1 MRAEVISIGTELLLG
16 QITDTNAAELG
27 QHLAKLGIDH
37 THRQTVGDNLSR
49 MEEALRLALGRAD
62 IVFTIGGL
70 GPTADDL
77 TRDAIAAA
85 LDDELITDEAVVEH
99 LRSVYGKRGIAM
111 VESQFRQA
119 LRPTCAEPLPNPNG
133 TAPGLY
139 ASRNGK
145 VVIALPGPRNEFVPM
160 VEGPVTQ
167 KLFALGDGTQLV
179 SRTLRVVGI
188 GEAALAEQLG
198 DLLDGED
205 VTVAPYAK
213 IGEVHL
219 RVTTRTR
226 SDEEADSRLSPVVEI
241 IRSRIGSALYAE
253 GEESLE
259 QWIVAE
265 LVKRGE
271 TLAVAES
278 CTGGLL
284 AGRITGVDGAS
295 KALLGGIVCYSAE
308 SKMRDVGVDLAVID
322 RYGTVSRET
331 AEALALGVRS
341 RFGSSFGIGVTGV
354 AGAAPLEEAGGI
366 KKSGMIYVG
375 VAGDFGVRCDILNLV
390 GNRSIIQNRAVSYA
404 LIRLRAAILG
414 LDS

>member
-1 MRAEVISIGTELLLG
+1 MRAEIVSIGTELLLG

-27 QHLAKLGIDH
+27 QHLAMLGIDH
-37 THRQTVGDNLSR
+37 THRQTVGDNLAR
-49 MEEALRLALGRAD
+49 MVEALRLALGRAE

-85 LDDELITDEAVVEH
+85 LDDELMTDEGVVEH
-99 LRSVYGKRGIAM
+99 LRTVYGRRGIAM

-119 LRPTCAEPLPNPNG
+119 LRPTCAEPLANPNG

-139 ASRNGK
+139 ASRGGK

-160 VEGPVTQ
+160 VEGPVTE
-167 KLFALGDGTQLV
+167 KLLALGDGTQLI

-188 GEAALAEQLG
+188 GEAALAEQMA
-198 DLLDGED
+198 DLLDGEE

-219 RVTTRTR
+219 RVTTRAR
-226 SDEEADSRLSPVVEI
+226 SQDEAAQRLDPVVEI

-253 GEESLE
+253 GDESLE

-265 LVKRGE
+265 LTRCGE
-271 TLAVAES
+271 TLAIAES

-284 AGRITGVDGAS
+284 SGRVTGVDGAS
-295 KALLGGIVCYSAE
+295 SIFLGGIVCYSAE
-308 SKMRDVGVDLAVID
+308 SKVREVGVDQSIIEEH
-322 RYGTVSRET
+322 GTVSRET
-331 AEALALGVRS
+331 AEALASGIRA
-341 RFGSSFGIGVTGV
+341 RFGTRYGVGVTGV
-354 AGAAPLEEAGGI
+354 AGAGSLEEPGGV
-366 KKSGMIYVG
+366 KKSGTVYVA
-375 VAGDFGVRCDILNLV
+375 VAGDFGVRCDLLRLV
-390 GNRSIIQNRAVSYA
+390 GNRSTIQNRAVSYA
-404 LIRLRAAILG
+404 LIRLRSAILG

>member
-1 MRAEVISIGTELLLG
+1 
-16 QITDTNAAELG
+16 
-27 QHLAKLGIDH
+27 
-37 THRQTVGDNLSR
+37 
-49 MEEALRLALGRAD
+49 
-62 IVFTIGGL
+62 
-70 GPTADDL
+70 
-77 TRDAIAAA
+77 
-85 LDDELITDEAVVEH
+85 
-99 LRSVYGKRGIAM
+99 M
-111 VESQFRQA
+111 VESHFLQA

-139 ASRNGK
+139 ASRSGK

-167 KLFALGDGTQLV
+167 KLLALGDGTQLV

-188 GEAALAEQLG
+188 GEAALAEQLA
-198 DLLDGED
+198 DLLNGEE

-219 RVTTRTR
+219 RVTTRAR
-226 SDEEADSRLSPVVEI
+226 SDEEADSRLNPVVEI
-241 IRSRIGSALYAE
+241 IRSRIGPALYAE

-271 TLAVAES
+271 TLALAES

-284 AGRITGVDGAS
+284 SGRITGVDGAS
-295 KALLGGIVCYSAE
+295 NALLGGIVCYSAE
-308 SKMRDVGVDLAVID
+308 SKVRDAGVDPIVID
-322 RYGTVSRET
+322 QHGTVSRET

-354 AGAAPLEEAGGI
+354 AGVVPVEEAGGI
-366 KKSGMIYVG
+366 KKSGTVYIA
-375 VAGDFGVRCDILNLV
+375 VAGESGVRCDLFRLV
-390 GNRSIIQNRAVSYA
+390 GNRSTIQNRSVSYA
-404 LIRLRAAILG
+404 LIRLRASILG

>member
-37 THRQTVGDNLSR
+37 THRQTVGDNLAR

-85 LDDELITDEAVVEH
+85 LDDELVTDEAVVEH
-99 LRSVYGKRGIAM
+99 LRSVYGKRGVAM

-139 ASRNGK
+139 ASRSGK

-167 KLFALGDGTQLV
+167 KLLTLGDGTQLV

-188 GEAALAEQLG
+188 GEAALAEQLA
-198 DLLDGED
+198 DLLDGEK

-219 RVTTRTR
+219 RVTTRAR
-226 SDEEADSRLSPVVEI
+226 SDEEADSHLNPVVEI

-265 LVKRGE
+265 LAKRGE
-271 TLAVAES
+271 SVAVAES

-284 AGRITGVDGAS
+284 SGRITGVDGAS

-308 SKMRDVGVDLAVID
+308 SKVRDAGVDRAVID
-322 RYGTVSRET
+322 QHGTVSRET

-354 AGAAPLEEAGGI
+354 AGAVPLEEAGGI
-366 KKSGMIYVG
+366 KKSGTVYIA
-375 VAGDFGVRCDILNLV
+375 VAGESGVRCDLIRLV
-390 GNRSIIQNRAVSYA
+390 GNRSTIQNRSVSYA

>member
-37 THRQTVGDNLSR
+37 THRQTVGDNLAR

-77 TRDAIAAA
+77 TRDAIADA
-85 LDDELITDEAVVEH
+85 LDDELVTDEAVVEH
-99 LRSVYGKRGIAM
+99 LRSVYGKRGVAM

-139 ASRNGK
+139 ASRSGK

-167 KLFALGDGTQLV
+167 KLLALGDGTQLV

-188 GEAALAEQLG
+188 GEAALAEQLA
-198 DLLDGED
+198 DLLNGEE

-219 RVTTRTR
+219 RVTTRAR
-226 SDEEADSRLSPVVEI
+226 SDEEADSRLNPVVEI
-241 IRSRIGSALYAE
+241 IRSRIGPALYAE

-271 TLAVAES
+271 TLALAES

-284 AGRITGVDGAS
+284 SGRITGVDGAS
-295 KALLGGIVCYSAE
+295 NALLGGIVCYSAE
-308 SKMRDVGVDLAVID
+308 SKVRDAGVDPIVID
-322 RYGTVSRET
+322 QHGTVSRET

-354 AGAAPLEEAGGI
+354 AGVVPVEEAGGI
-366 KKSGMIYVG
+366 KKSGTVYIA
-375 VAGDFGVRCDILNLV
+375 VAGESGVRCDLFRLV
-390 GNRSIIQNRAVSYA
+390 GNRSTIQNRSVSYA
-404 LIRLRAAILG
+404 LIRLRASILG